1 MHRYKKTSIILIIA
15 AITIFGIAATTPPDP
30 PKPKNL
36 KILPK
41 DISHEDLEKVMH
53 GFNDALGVH
62 CDFCHA
68 KSKDPNQKWPDFP
81 SDEKPEKNI
90 ARKMM
95 KMTAKINKKYFSFEK
110 NEQGEKIDAVK
121 CGICHHGSPHP
132 EFKAPPHEERQGP
145 PPPPPANN

>member
-1 MHRYKKTSIILIIA
+1 MHSYKKIIIIFSVA
-15 AITIFGIAATTPPDP
+15 ALVFTGIAATKAPEPE
-30 PKPKNL
+30 KPKNL

-68 KSKDPNQKWPDFP
+68 KSKDPNQRWPDFA

-110 NEQGEKIDAVK
+110 DEQGNMKNVVS
-121 CGICHHGSPHP
+121 CGICHHGTPHP
-132 EFKAPPHEERQGP
+132 EFKAPPHEEHQPP

>member
-1 MHRYKKTSIILIIA
+1 MHSYKK
-15 AITIFGIAATTPPDP
+15 ITIVLTMAAFIVFGIAATNPPEP

-41 DISHEDLEKVMH
+41 NISHDDLEKVMH

-68 KSKDPNQKWPDFP
+68 KSTDPNQKWPDFP
-81 SDEKPEKNI
+81 SDAKPEKNI

-110 NEQGEKIDAVK
+110 NEQGEIANIVK

-132 EFKAPPHEERQGP
+132 EFKAPPHEEHQGP
-145 PPPPPANN
+145 PPTPPSNN